1 MQYDYQNRSMMRLA
15 TLPGVAM
22 VPLGWWHTNPL
33 FLVATGSDTS
43 LYLASAGMSH
53 FLGVLAPQVVTS
65 AALSPRAPLVA
76 FVAPT
81 NCYNCTL
88 NLFDLRTRT
97 EWNGPSG
104 IADESELAWSTD
116 GKSVVTTL
124 HGTIA
129 VVPASSGT
137 RVRLGRSV
145 DLPKTWSHS
154 LSVMIGPLGVHVL
167 DTITGRSVFSAFR
180 VGTL

>member
-81 NCYNCTL
+81 NCYN
-88 NLFDLRTRT
+88 
-97 EWNGPSG
+97 
-104 IADESELAWSTD
+104 
-116 GKSVVTTL
+116 
-124 HGTIA
+124 
-129 VVPASSGT
+129 GT